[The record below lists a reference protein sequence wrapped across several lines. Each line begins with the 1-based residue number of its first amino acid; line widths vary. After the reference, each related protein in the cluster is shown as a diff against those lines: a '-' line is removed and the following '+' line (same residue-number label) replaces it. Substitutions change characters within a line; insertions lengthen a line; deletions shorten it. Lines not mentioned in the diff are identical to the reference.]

1 MTARPQSRDRA
12 ITGLRGATMAMVLAG
27 VTGTAAVAGL
37 MARHDSQSSVPLPSV
52 TTVRPSAGGQ
62 QPRVAVPRQVVVV
75 VHAPPGRPM
84 QGNVAIAALKQLSA
98 RTAGPTPTSPTV
110 TPAPPAAV
118 PAATSSGSDPA

>member
-37 MARHDSQSSVPLPSV
+37 MARHDSESSVPLPPV
-52 TTVRPSAGGQ
+52 TPVGASAGGQ
-62 QPRVAVPRQVVVV
+62 QPGVAAPRQVVVV
-75 VHAPPGRPM
+75 VHVPPGRPVHE
-84 QGNVAIAALKQLSA
+84 NVTMAALKQLSA